1 MLSKTPKKIIY
12 RIWSPIVS
20 WRRSITG
27 RLALLYTLSAFG
39 TLTLATAF
47 LYWELRTNFELDE
60 NQFLADKINVIRVIL
75 SNHPSNPQA
84 LEEEVKLE
92 EAAHK
97 FSTYYS
103 RVLDEKRHTLIETPH
118 MANIFSKDLF
128 PQPIGLMEKPVEGI
142 KWKSPNGNFYLL
154 MAAWAEL
161 DHSPGEK
168 RLLQLALDVSKEET
182 LIDDYRRKVIAVILI
197 GVLFSTGAGLTIARK
212 GMQPLREITSLAQR
226 ITAVQL
232 RERIDALR
240 WPREL
245 KDLATAFDEM
255 LNRLEGSFT
264 QLSQFSADLAHE
276 LRTPINNLLGEAEV
290 ALYRSRS
297 PDEYRQVIESS
308 LEEYARLSR
317 MIDSLLFLARAE
329 CKDTQINRCV
339 LDAHAEI
346 EVVREFHEAFAEEKG
361 INVVCDG
368 NARLNADSILFRR
381 AVSNLISNSLH
392 YTLPGG
398 KVTLCVK
405 QLDGH
410 CVEVIVSDTGFG
422 IEPEHLPKIF
432 DRFYRTNLARS
443 QCPQGSGLG
452 LALVKSIMDLH
463 GGTVAIQSVPSM
475 GTMVILR
482 FSQQT

>member
-1 MLSKTPKKIIY
+1 MLSKTPEKIIKKIY
-12 RIWSPIVS
+12 SPIVS
-20 WRRSITG
+20 WCQSITG
-27 RLALLYTLSAFG
+27 RLALLYTLSALG
-39 TLTLATAF
+39 MLTLATIF
-47 LYWELRTNFELDE
+47 LYWELKTNLELDE

-75 SNHPSNPQA
+75 SNHPSNPLA
-84 LEEEVKLE
+84 LDEEVKLE

-97 FSTYYS
+97 FAIYYS
-103 RVLDEKRHTLIETPH
+103 RVLDEKEHTLIETPQ
-118 MANIFSKDLF
+118 MANIITKDLF
-128 PQPIGLMEKPVEGI
+128 PQPIGLVEKPVEGV

-161 DHSPGEK
+161 DHSSGEK

-182 LIDDYRRKVIAVILI
+182 LIHDYRRNVIVVILI
-197 GVLFSTGAGLTIARK
+197 GVLFSAGAGVSIARK
-212 GMQPLREITSLAQR
+212 GMQPLREITSLARR

-232 RERIDALR
+232 GDRIDAAR

-255 LNRLEGSFT
+255 LNRLEDSFT

-290 ALYRSRS
+290 ALLRSRS

-308 LEEYARLSR
+308 LEEYGRLSR

-329 CKDTQINRCV
+329 CKDAQINRSV
-339 LDAHAEI
+339 LEAHEEI
-346 EVVREFHEAFAEEKG
+346 EIVREFHEAFAEEKG
-361 INVVCDG
+361 INVVCHG
-368 NARLNADSILFRR
+368 NARLNVDSILFRR
-381 AVSNLISNSLH
+381 AVSNLLSNALH

-398 KVTLCVK
+398 KIALCVK
-405 QLDGH
+405 QLDGQG
-410 CVEVIVSDTGFG
+410 VEVIVSDTGFG
-422 IEPEHLPKIF
+422 IGQEHLPKVF

-482 FSQQT
+482 FPQQT

>member
-1 MLSKTPKKIIY
+1 MSLKTPEKIIY
-12 RIWSPIVS
+12 KIYSPVIS
-20 WRRSITG
+20 WCQSITG
-27 RLALLYTLSAFG
+27 RLALLYALSALG
-39 TLTLATAF
+39 MLTLATIF
-47 LYWELRTNFELDE
+47 LYWVLRTNLEMDE

-75 SNHPSNPQA
+75 GNLLYDPQA
-84 LEEEVKLE
+84 LDEEVKLE
-92 EAAHK
+92 ESAHK
-97 FSTYYS
+97 FSIYYA
-103 RVLDEKRHTLIETPH
+103 RVLDEEEHTLIETPH
-118 MANIFSKDLF
+118 MANIISKDLF
-128 PQPIGLMEKPVEGI
+128 PLPTGLTEKPVEGV

-161 DHSPGEK
+161 DHSSGER

-182 LIDDYRRKVIAVILI
+182 LIDDYRRKVIAVVLI
-197 GVLFSTGAGLTIARK
+197 GVLFSAGAGVTIARK

-232 RERIDALR
+232 RERIDAFR

-255 LNRLEGSFT
+255 LNRLEDSFT

-297 PDEYRQVIESS
+297 PEEYRQVIESS

-329 CKDTQINRCV
+329 CKDTQINRSV
-339 LDAHAEI
+339 LDAHVEI
-346 EVVREFHEAFAEEKG
+346 EAVREFHEAFAEEKG

-368 NARLNADSILFRR
+368 NAHLIADSILFRR
-381 AVSNLISNSLH
+381 AVSNLLSNALQ
-392 YTLPGG
+392 YTPPGG
-398 KVTLCVK
+398 KVTFCVK
-405 QLDGH
+405 QLDGQG
-410 CVEVIVSDTGFG
+410 VEVIISDSGFG
-422 IEPEHLPKIF
+422 IAAEHLPKLF
-432 DRFYRTNLARS
+432 DRFYRTDLARS
-443 QCPQGSGLG
+443 HCPQGSGLG

-463 GGTVAIQSVPSM
+463 GGTVAIKSVPNM
-475 GTMVILR
+475 GTRVILR
-482 FSQQT
+482 FPE